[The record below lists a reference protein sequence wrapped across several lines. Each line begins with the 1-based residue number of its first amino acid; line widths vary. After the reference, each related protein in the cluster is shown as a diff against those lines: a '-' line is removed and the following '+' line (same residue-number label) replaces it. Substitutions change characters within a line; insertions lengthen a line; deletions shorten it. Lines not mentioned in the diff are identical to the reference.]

1 MLVLAC
7 GWAEIH
13 MELLTILLGF
23 LISAGLTAL
32 IIPRIILISSRRAGA
47 RCTPEPCRG
56 WAAWPFRPR

>member
-23 LISAGLTAL
+23 LISAALPAL
-32 IIPRIILISSRRAGA
+32 IIPRIILTLYKKRLFA
-47 RCTPEPCRG
+47 EPGGR
-56 WAAWPFRPR
+56 